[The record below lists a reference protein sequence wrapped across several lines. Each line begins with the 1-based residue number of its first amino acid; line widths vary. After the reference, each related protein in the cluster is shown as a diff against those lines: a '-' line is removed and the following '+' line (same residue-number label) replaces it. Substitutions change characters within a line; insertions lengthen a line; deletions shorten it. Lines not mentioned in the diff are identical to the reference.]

1 MFVPNKL
8 LTTLLKYRTT
18 IKWCYE
24 NNYSKSI
31 IFILYVTHKQT
42 QCHFYIS
49 YSFSSSL
56 TSWLSSSFSVGTFLL
71 NGLLHSMLPP
81 QAQNIVQ
88 VTYRPVHPQ
97 LSPLQARSDSQ
108 LQRISLSTASGV
120 RGTPTTILSTVQS
133 TLTSGCVICPVEI
146 LSRDPV
152 LCELWSIGSIQ
163 VSRVLRIEFL
173 SAVSRWIRNLSSS
186 LCVICAE
193 SALPDILLK
202 SY

>member
-1 MFVPNKL
+1 MSL
-8 LTTLLKYRTT
+8 LHFILIQIITYFL
-18 IKWCYE
+18 I
-24 NNYSKSI
+24 I
-31 IFILYVTHKQT
+31 IFI
-42 QCHFYIS
+42 
-49 YSFSSSL
+49 FSGDIL
-56 TSWLSSSFSVGTFLL
+56 IEWVVAF
-71 NGLLHSMLPP
+71 NAPP
-81 QAQNIVQ
+81 QAQHIVQ

-146 LSRDPV
+146 LSRDPF

-173 SAVSRWIRNLSSS
+173 SAVSR
-186 LCVICAE
+186 
-193 SALPDILLK
+193 
-202 SY
+202 